1 MPREPAILVFDIGK
15 TNRKCLVFDRGY
27 NVLSSE
33 TFDIPAATD
42 GDGQPVLD
50 LEALTG
56 AMRRLLHRHLDDPAI
71 DLKAFNITTYGAT
84 IVNTDDE
91 GRPVHPPWDYLRA
104 CDEDAT
110 ARFDALHGDNGEVYA
125 RTASPRLGNLNTGMQ
140 LFLLKQQRPDL
151 FARIR
156 HSTWLPQW
164 LSGCFTGQLYSES
177 TSIGCHTLCWD
188 FMQPGFPAW
197 TRAEGISDLF
207 PPMRPADSPLT
218 VTVNGRRLIAGIGLH
233 DSSSALIPYLRSIP
247 HPFMLLSTGS
257 WSICLNPFND
267 TPLTQGEL
275 DQDCLCYLT
284 YDGRPVKASRLNAGF
299 RHEAAVKELSARHG
313 RPDAFFHHIGWDPAL
328 VADIR
333 TGHPTDSPPSPEAEY
348 YAFMHGLLQEQAR
361 KIRLVASERPRHL
374 YVDGGFSRNSVFM
387 GMLRQEFPEWTI
399 RAAEV
404 GQSTALGAAIV
415 LHGHWNGGPLSEDI
429 IRLSDS

>member
-1 MPREPAILVFDIGK
+1 MRKEPAILVFDIGK
-15 TNRKCLVFDRGY
+15 TNRKCLVFDRSY

-33 TFDIPAATD
+33 TFDITD
-42 GDGQPVLD
+42 AKDEQGQPVLD
-50 LEALTG
+50 IDSLTAAMHGILE
-56 AMRRLLHRHLDDPAI
+56 RHLEDSAI
-71 DLKAFNITTYGAT
+71 DLRAFNITTYGAT
-84 IVNTDDE
+84 IVNTDAE
-91 GRPVHPPWDYLRA
+91 GRPVHLPWDYLRES
-104 CDEDAT
+104 DESVLS
-110 ARFDALHGDNGEVYA
+110 RFDEQYGDNGQVYA
-125 RTASPRLGNLNTGMQ
+125 KTASPRLGNLNTGMQ
-140 LFLLKQQRPDL
+140 LYQLKHSQPAV
-151 FARIR
+151 FERIR

-164 LSGCFTGQLYSES
+164 LSGYFTGQLFTES

-188 FMQPGFPAW
+188 FRSRGFPYW
-197 TRAEGISDLF
+197 THMEDISQLF
-207 PPMRPADSPLT
+207 PPLRRADEPLT
-218 VTVNGRRLIAGIGLH
+218 VDIGGRRLVAGIGLH
-233 DSSSALIPYLRSIP
+233 DSSSALIPYLLSIP
-247 HPFMLLSTGS
+247 EPFMLLSTGS

-361 KIRLVASERPRHL
+361 KIRLVASESPRHL

-387 GMLRQEFPEWTI
+387 GMLRQEFPEWTVC
-399 RAAEV
+399 AAEV

-415 LHGHWNGGPLSEDI
+415 LHGHWNGGPLPEDI